1 MSSSTLWICH
11 KAELE
16 HTFLNSHVDKVS
28 RKPEPTM
35 DSSKTYATDP
45 DAKMPLNLKDI
56 QMKLLKEELE
66 LLKED
71 NACLQKTKA
80 TAIEEIKRTENCK

>member
-1 MSSSTLWICH
+1 
-11 KAELE
+11 
-16 HTFLNSHVDKVS
+16 
-28 RKPEPTM
+28 M

-45 DAKMPLNLKDI
+45 DVEMPLNLKDI

-71 NACLQKTKA
+71 NACIIVQKTKA
-80 TAIEEIKRTENCK
+80 KRK